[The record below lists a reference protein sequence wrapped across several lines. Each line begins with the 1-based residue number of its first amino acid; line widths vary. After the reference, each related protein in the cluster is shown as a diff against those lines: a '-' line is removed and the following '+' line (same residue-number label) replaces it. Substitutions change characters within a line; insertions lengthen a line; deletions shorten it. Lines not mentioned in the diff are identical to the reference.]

1 MDAEERPGFLKLE
14 KLSPAAEQV
23 AKYGT
28 AIVLIALGAAFFYD
42 FVFWQF
48 LDARMLTYF
57 VLADHIETAGFIFVG
72 LVIALAAATTVG
84 ALVQYAFAHW
94 TANSEE
100 EKRKILARVVAF
112 YWRLRFWLLP
122 LAVVGLVAAAWLSSS
137 RGYSRHPD
145 SIDIVA
151 LEKEA
156 ELRGKVIRFVDRGLF
171 LRDQR
176 DGRII
181 FIPKERI
188 SRIEHDVPKGE
199 RQ

>member
-1 MDAEERPGFLKLE
+1 MDTEERPGFLKLE

-94 TANSEE
+94 TANNEE

-112 YWRLRFWLLP
+112 YWRLRFWLCRSPSWAWSLP
-122 LAVVGLVAAAWLSSS
+122 PG
-137 RGYSRHPD
+137 
-145 SIDIVA
+145 
-151 LEKEA
+151 
-156 ELRGKVIRFVDRGLF
+156 
-171 LRDQR
+171 
-176 DGRII
+176 
-181 FIPKERI
+181 
-188 SRIEHDVPKGE
+188 
-199 RQ
+199 